1 MLDWISNGLTLLG
14 IGQSAYEW
22 VAGQATNRQLKKLN
36 ELYGDKLTKIEEGL
50 YLLLQS
56 EVFIDS
62 NQRDI
67 TDVEAIKAATKPYLN
82 AIGNGQNMVVS
93 TPTDTPEKMQ
103 ICFDGDL
110 DEILEENSIRPLRGD
125 GIPDSYYQH
134 KKKAPITF
142 TKYQQEFIGLI
153 KVGFLKSYFGIDFKP
168 YKGATSIQIVD
179 SFEEK
184 TEAGLHGCDFKY
196 GLAKKG
202 LGIANL

>member
-22 VAGQATNRQLKKLN
+22 VAGQATNRQLKKQN
-36 ELYGDKLTKIEEGL
+36 ELYGDRLTKIEEGL

-56 EVFIDS
+56 EVRTGP

-67 TDVEAIKAATKPYLN
+67 TDVEAIKAAAKPYLS
-82 AIGNGQNMVVS
+82 AIGTEQNMVVS

-134 KKKAPITF
+134 KKK
-142 TKYQQEFIGLI
+142 G
-153 KVGFLKSYFGIDFKP
+153 
-168 YKGATSIQIVD
+168 
-179 SFEEK
+179 
-184 TEAGLHGCDFKY
+184 
-196 GLAKKG
+196 
-202 LGIANL
+202 